1 MFVCTY
7 LCGQR
12 WDLTCHRLRSLK
24 KPRVNF
30 PVVSHIFWDK
40 VSVLRLYFNL
50 NDASA
55 AANGS
60 DEIYCDAPALTSLPQ
75 VNEFSIY
82 DAFFLLPS
90 VRC

>member
-1 MFVCTY
+1 M
-7 LCGQR
+7 
-12 WDLTCHRLRSLK
+12 
-24 KPRVNF
+24 
-30 PVVSHIFWDK
+30 
-40 VSVLRLYFNL
+40 LRLYFNL

-75 VNEFSIY
+75 VTEFSIY